1 MAFVLVHG
9 AGLGAQCWQRLMPL
23 LDGETCAVD
32 LPGRGSRSDVDLQ
45 SVTLSDCEHAIVDDV
60 VNAGLTDIVLVAHSF
75 AGVSV
80 PRVMSAL
87 APRLRHVVFLS
98 AVVPED
104 GTRVIDQIDP
114 DVRSAVEASIGDGI
128 YHQDR
133 AGAEAM
139 LCNDLDAADTA
150 WTLDQVIDESAAL
163 LAEAV
168 DLSGLAV
175 DVPRTYV
182 RLTKDNCYPPELQER
197 SSRIVGGDTH
207 FLESGHMAMISI
219 PDQVAAL
226 LNRLHNDDHLAAD
239 PSPSET

>member
-9 AGLGAQCWQRLMPL
+9 AGMGAQCWQRLVPL
-23 LDGETCAVD
+23 LDADTIAVD
-32 LPGRGSRSDVDLQ
+32 LPGRGTRSEVDIR
-45 SVTLSDCEHAIVDDV
+45 SVTLTDCERAIVDDV
-60 VNAGLTDIVLVAHSF
+60 LDAELTDIVLVAHSF

-104 GTRVIDQIDP
+104 GTRVLDQIDP
-114 DVRSAVEASIGDGI
+114 DVRSAVEASIGNGI
-128 YHQDR
+128 YHQDP

-139 LCNDLDAADTA
+139 LCNDLDTADTA

-163 LAEAV
+163 LVEVV
-168 DLSGLAV
+168 DLSGLTV

-182 RLTKDNCYPPELQER
+182 RLTQDHCYPPDLQER
-197 SSRIVGGDTH
+197 SARIVGGDTV
-207 FLESGHMAMISI
+207 FLESGHMAMVSI
-219 PDQVAAL
+219 PAQVAAL
-226 LNRLHNDDHLAAD
+226 LNQLQRD
-239 PSPSET
+239 PTSIAT